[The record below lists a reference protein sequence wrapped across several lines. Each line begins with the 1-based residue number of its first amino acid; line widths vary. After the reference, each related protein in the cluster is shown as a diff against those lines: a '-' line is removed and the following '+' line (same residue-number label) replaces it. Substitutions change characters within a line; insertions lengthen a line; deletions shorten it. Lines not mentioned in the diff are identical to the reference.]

1 MTDREYLDM
10 EKSTIVR
17 SSKDSRLLPIVRT
30 AHRVLSAAAPALAAR
45 RAARLFTTPPPVR
58 RPSAEIDLLGTAR
71 ARPMHVGG
79 RRVET
84 YTWGAGPAVLL
95 VHGWGGRG
103 AQLGSFVG
111 PLVARGFSVV
121 AFDAPGH
128 GASELGTVTIP
139 EITDAIR
146 AVADSRGPLAAL
158 IAHSIGATAAV
169 RALWDGLD
177 AGAVVLVGPS
187 ADLTTPA
194 LRFSET
200 LGFSR
205 DVRERMHR
213 VIEERVGRSWSVFDA
228 LELAPGLTV
237 PALVVHDRGDAEVP
251 WQHGAALA
259 RAWRG
264 SEMLMTEGLGHR
276 RILRDPD
283 VVAAAVAFVAAR
295 TAERGIAATVD
306 ADPQATP
313 LEILMA
319 G

>member
-1 MTDREYLDM
+1 
-10 EKSTIVR
+10 
-17 SSKDSRLLPIVRT
+17 
-30 AHRVLSAAAPALAAR
+30 
-45 RAARLFTTPPPVR
+45 
-58 RPSAEIDLLGTAR
+58 
-71 ARPMHVGG
+71 
-79 RRVET
+79 
-84 YTWGAGPAVLL
+84 
-95 VHGWGGRG
+95 
-103 AQLGSFVG
+103 
-111 PLVARGFSVV
+111 
-121 AFDAPGH
+121 
-128 GASELGTVTIP
+128 
-139 EITDAIR
+139 
-146 AVADSRGPLAAL
+146 L

-200 LGFSR
+200 FGFSR
-205 DVRERMHR
+205 DIRERMHR
-213 VIEERVGRSWSVFDA
+213 VIEERVGRSWSIFDA
-228 LELAPGLTV
+228 IELAPALMAPV
-237 PALVVHDRGDAEVP
+237 LVVHDRGDAEVP

-295 TAERGIAATVD
+295 TAERGIAATVE

>member
-1 MTDREYLDM
+1 MTDREYLAM

-17 SSKDSRLLPIVRT
+17 SSKDSRLLPLVRT
-30 AHRVLSAAAPALAAR
+30 AHRALSAVAPALAAR
-45 RAARLFTTPPPVR
+45 RAARLFTTPPRVR

-71 ARPMHVGG
+71 ARPMDVVG

-128 GASELGTVTIP
+128 GASEPGTVTIP
-139 EITDAIR
+139 EITEAIR

-158 IAHSIGATAAV
+158 VAHSIGATAAV

-200 LGFSR
+200 FGFSR

-213 VIEERVGRSWSVFDA
+213 VIEERVGRSWSIFDA
-228 LELAPGLTV
+228 LELAPALTAPV
-237 PALVVHDRGDAEVP
+237 LVVHDRGDAEVP

-283 VVAAAVAFVAAR
+283 VVAAAVAFVAAS
-295 TAERGIAATVD
+295 TAERGIAATVE